1 MMPRSPRA
9 GSSARSRTARSTRPK
24 NGGHEGTSLHRAAD
38 EALARARGAGWHLLS
53 VERSCRRWPDG
64 CTVSSSATA
73 RSRRPRARRRRRLSV
88 STSHRG
94 RSEMSGPEQ
103 QCWSPRR
110 RYCSLHELERR
121 NPGRT
126 TEKPSTSGGSRS
138 SYTIPATANAS
149 RKRATNRLCFPLGV
163 CAPA

>member
-1 MMPRSPRA
+1 MREFVTAGGLASYATSFADGYHQAGIYAGRILKGEKPADLPVFKLRSVI
-9 GSSARSRTARSTRPK
+9 
-24 NGGHEGTSLHRAAD
+24 
-38 EALARARGAGWHLLS
+38 ALPDLDFG
-53 VERSCRRWPDG
+53 EFCDG
-64 CTVSSSATA
+64 C
-73 RSRRPRARRRRRLSV
+73 R
-88 STSHRG
+88 
-94 RSEMSGPEQ
+94 EII
-103 QCWSPRR
+103 
-110 RYCSLHELERR
+110 YELERR